1 MEIIKK
7 SIFGILTLLTLH
19 QHWATCKVPDN
30 IDVLDEWWTTFSESW
45 PRYHQT
51 TQIIHQMAETLPKN
65 VQIYSIGKTVQ
76 KREMWVIKLGS
87 DLTKKRSFLV
97 PQMKLV
103 ANMHGDETLG
113 RALLL
118 MFAVD
123 VLTKYQKGY
132 RR

>member
-1 MEIIKK
+1 
-7 SIFGILTLLTLH
+7 
-19 QHWATCKVPDN
+19 
-30 IDVLDEWWTTFSESW
+30 
-45 PRYHQT
+45 
-51 TQIIHQMAETLPKN
+51 MAETLPKN